1 MVSSDVHLAQGEARD
16 TVMESMAHVKL
27 PTNSNKQY
35 EHDEFIKVQKTVI
48 RVLTE
53 TYNDLSNGKGMSE
66 LLEKTPND
74 VNKIKTTDS
83 VSYKTILKESADEA
97 AKANKAAKAKD
108 ANAATIK
115 PLIPDV
121 EAARAE
127 ADRRNMY
134 NQTVIGTKKGMALA
148 LREIFGAHIIDK
160 IIKTPDGSDNV
171 SIDLYSLHDIMQCAT
186 DHATRPDIEDVL
198 QLLGEFYQTQFDFRE
213 TVNQNVLKLK
223 EEATKIKQFGISID
237 EPEMVLVIMANIN
250 RAAKSGR
257 WGTEF
262 RTTTSKFKKLYPY
275 NHRHDATSMNDI
287 LAECAEADTARD
299 VRDAPAP
306 GGKALAVNRSILL
319 EAQSDC
325 SSNSTN
331 WSEFGRLYHNPE
343 AFINSD
349 GEAYET
355 KQYKSER
362 RRDGRSVSSSI
373 ASSGANSSSDSSSAK
388 TKTTAVDC
396 KHCKKWKRT
405 KAHPPKVPVDQCM
418 WNPDMIG
425 YRFENVCK
433 AMGLKYR
440 SPDKFPRNKKEVCKR
455 HRKLEKTKLEKTTDA

>member
-1 MVSSDVHLAQGEARD
+1 MVSSDIHLAQGEAKD

-35 EHDEFIKVQKTVI
+35 EHDEFIKVQNTVK

-53 TYNDLSNGKGMSE
+53 TYNDLTNGKGMSE
-66 LLEKTPND
+66 LLEVAPND
-74 VNKIKTTDS
+74 VNSIKTTDS
-83 VSYKTILKESADEA
+83 VSYKTVLKESADEA
-97 AKANKAAKAKD
+97 AKANKVAKAKD
-108 ANAATIK
+108 ANAATIM

-134 NQTVIGTKKGMALA
+134 NQTVIGTKRGMALA
-148 LREIFGAHIIDK
+148 LRKIFGAHIIDK

-186 DHATRPDIEDVL
+186 DHATRPDIDDVRA
-198 QLLGEFYQTQFDFRE
+198 LLISFYDTQFDFRE

-223 EEATKIKQFGISID
+223 EEATKIKQFGLNIA
-237 EPEMVLVIMANIN
+237 EPELVLVIVANVN
-250 RAAKSGR
+250 KAAKSGR

-262 RTTTSKFKKLYPY
+262 RTTTSKIKKLYPY
-275 NHRHDATSMNDI
+275 NHKHDATSLADI

-306 GGKALAVNRSILL
+306 GGKALAANRSILL
-319 EAQSDC
+319 DTLGQSER
-325 SSNSTN
+325 SNSTD
-331 WSEFGRLYHNPE
+331 WSEYDRLYNDPE
-343 AFINSD
+343 AYINSD

-355 KQYKSER
+355 KRYKSER

-373 ASSGANSSSDSSSAK
+373 ASSAAGSNSDSSSAK
-388 TKTTAVDC
+388 TTATDMSPVDC
-396 KHCKKWKRT
+396 KYCTQWKRK
-405 KAHPPKVPVDQCM
+405 KAHPPKVPVEQCM
-418 WNPDMIG
+418 WNPKMIG

-440 SPDKFPRNKKEVCKR
+440 SPDKFPRNKKEVWKR
-455 HRKLEKTKLEKTTDA
+455 HHKLEAKTDA